1 MTSGRQKR
9 KTVIRFNHEPAPSSG
24 RKREDA
30 VGFPYGKFSGL
41 MIILVIGSL
50 FIYRLS
56 ETGGKPSQNACL
68 SAMAISFLAAFVGLI
83 PIYKAWGKDLFWV
96 LISVFLSSAIRL
108 LIGFLGAVIIILFTD
123 ILRTQFVGFLGLFYV
138 ASLAIDTWLAL
149 WILRN
154 TKVDKDDDRETVIHG
169 NIWDIIS
176 RHRKPA

>member
-1 MTSGRQKR
+1 MTGVKNRESVCPPRR
-9 KTVIRFNHEPAPSSG
+9 RREAEIRF
-24 RKREDA
+24 
-30 VGFPYGKFSGL
+30 PYAKFSGW
-41 MIILVIGSL
+41 MVFLVIGSL

-56 ETGGKPSQNACL
+56 ETGGKSAQTACL
-68 SAMAISFLAAFVGLI
+68 SAMAISFLAAFLGLI

-96 LISVFLSSAIRL
+96 LISVFLSSTIRL

-123 ILRTQFVGFLGLFYV
+123 ILRTKFVGFLGLFYV
-138 ASLAIDTWLAL
+138 ALLALDTWLAL

-154 TKVDKDDDRETVIHG
+154 TKVNKDGDQETVVHG